1 MLFMLGFLI
10 FFFARVQLG
19 DHDHGPLLDGLKR
32 PSDYVLAG
40 KNLFFQL
47 CSATRE
53 KNPTVSFF
61 LVEIKTYLLR
71 ATLYLSVIRSLK
83 YHLNYV
89 WKQFNDLHKIVSIRS
104 SNDISLILSH
114 ISTIYGLIIDP
125 PNNQLT
131 VGLIAELVEPAPE
144 SLRSGFKSHSGLKII
159 LEMGS

>member
-47 CSATRE
+47 CS
-53 KNPTVSFF
+53 
-61 LVEIKTYLLR
+61 
-71 ATLYLSVIRSLK
+71 
-83 YHLNYV
+83 
-89 WKQFNDLHKIVSIRS
+89 
-104 SNDISLILSH
+104 
-114 ISTIYGLIIDP
+114 
-125 PNNQLT
+125 NNQLT